1 MSDRIS
7 VLYVD
12 DEPDLLA
19 LGKIYLERIGNFVV
33 TTATGADIALD
44 LMTGQVFEA
53 IISDYQ
59 MPVMD
64 GIGFLKEVRARG
76 FSTPFIL
83 FTGRGREEVV
93 IEALNNGA
101 DFYLQKGGEP
111 KAQFAELANKI
122 QHAVSHRRVE
132 QEVLLLRQ
140 RETEIINFLP
150 DATFA
155 IDTNHTVIAWNQAM
169 ERLSGIPVSEI
180 LGKGNYLYSVPF
192 YGKRRP
198 MLIDYVL
205 ENNPDMYEQYPT
217 LIQTD
222 HNLTAEM
229 TRPWVH
235 NGKKTYFWI
244 TACPLYDMQGNII
257 GAIESLRNI
266 TPLQE
271 ARELLEE
278 SESRYRLTLAASN
291 EGLWDWNVKTGHAI
305 FSPQWFLMLGYSPGE
320 LPSTYET
327 WKSLVHPDDFDL
339 TQKKIQDH
347 ISQRDEGYSVEFRM
361 RTKDRGWRW
370 IQARGKVVEWDEHG
384 SPIRMVGTHADITN
398 LKQVEEKLRLDESR
412 LETLLTLSQMTE
424 RSVNEIT
431 DFALDEA
438 VRLTLS
444 RIGYIAF
451 LNDDETILTI
461 HAWSH
466 GAIEECQIPDR
477 KFVYPLEETG
487 LWGEPVRQR
496 MPIITNDY
504 AAFNPLKKGLP
515 EGHVP
520 VVRHLGVPI
529 FDHNRIVMLVGVA
542 NKEEPYGDED
552 IRQLTLLMNGVWNSI
567 RRKEADEALRR
578 SNEELSAA
586 YEEISATEEEL
597 RYQYD
602 QITENLEEIRRSEER
617 FRSIFNSTLVGI
629 AITDPDGRWL
639 YFNNALLSMLGYS
652 AEELKQVK
660 WTDITPPE
668 DLAHEMEIFR
678 TVLAGKDPGNIEKRY
693 IRKDGSLI
701 DVLISTGVVRKD
713 DGSIDYV
720 CSVILDI
727 TERNEKDRTIRE
739 IEEQRR
745 IIIENIHDPVVIVG
759 FDGTVLYGNPA
770 AYAMIELGSPSSS
783 PLHIRDFLSPE
794 SIDRVYADLATIQS
808 TREPVIGE
816 YTLITRSG
824 KIRTIE
830 AAGHWI
836 QWNGQEA
843 DLVSIRDITDR
854 KEDKDALV
862 NANRKLTILSS
873 ITRHDILNQVTGLF
887 GYLEMMQDHDLDPEV
902 RQYVEKCLTFTRT
915 IQSQIAFTKMVDDIR
930 NKSLSWQYAERMIT
944 HVLEGYHI
952 GSIICRI
959 HLEGLYLYA
968 DPILEKV
975 IFTLIE
981 NSIRHGDHV
990 SRISFSYHT
999 DGAACIFVYE
1009 DDGTGIPDDE
1019 KEKIFRQGYGKHTGL
1034 GLFLVREILAISNMT
1049 IRETGVYGS
1058 GARFEIHVPAGKWKV
1073 KDMT

>member
-7 VLYVD
+7 ILYVD

-19 LGKIYLERIGNFVV
+19 LGKIFLERIGNFNV

-44 LMTGQVFEA
+44 LMTGQEFET

-101 DFYLQKGGEP
+101 DFYLQKGGDP
-111 KAQFAELANKI
+111 KAQFTELANKI
-122 QHAVSHRRVE
+122 HHAVSHRRVE

-169 ERLSGIPVSEI
+169 ERLSGIPASDI
-180 LGKGNYLYSVPF
+180 LGKGDYAYALPF
-192 YGKRRP
+192 YKKRRP

-205 ENNPDMYEQYPT
+205 DNNPDMYEQYPS
-217 LIQTD
+217 LNRIE

-229 TRPWVH
+229 TRPWLR
-235 NGKKTYFWI
+235 NGKKYYFWI
-244 TACPLYDMQGNII
+244 TACPLFDMQGKII
-257 GAIESLRNI
+257 GAIESIRNI
-266 TPLQE
+266 TPLHE

-291 EGLWDWNVKTGHAI
+291 EGIWDWNVMTGDAV

-327 WKSLVHPDDFDL
+327 WKSLVHADDLDL
-339 TQKKIQDH
+339 VQQKIQEH
-347 ISQRDEGYSVEFRM
+347 ILHKDEGYVVEFRM
-361 RTKDRGWRW
+361 KTKDGGWRW
-370 IQARGKVVEWDEHG
+370 IQARGKVVERDEYG
-384 SPIRMVGTHADITN
+384 SPIRMVGTHTDITG

-412 LETLLTLSQMTE
+412 LETLLKLSQMTDL
-424 RSVNEIT
+424 SIHEIT
-431 DFALDEA
+431 EFALEEA

-444 RIGYIAF
+444 QIGYVAF
-451 LNDDETILTI
+451 VNDEETILTM

-466 GAIEECQIPDR
+466 GAMDECQIPSR
-477 KFVYPLEETG
+477 NFVYPLEKTG

-496 MPIITNDY
+496 RPVITNEY
-504 AAFNPLKKGLP
+504 AAPNSLKKGVP
-515 EGHVP
+515 DGHVHII
-520 VVRHLGVPI
+520 RHLGVPI
-529 FDHNRIVMLVGVA
+529 FDRDHIVMLVGVG
-542 NKEEPYGDED
+542 NKDEPYGEED
-552 IRQLTLLMNGVWNSI
+552 IRQLTLLMNGVWNII
-567 RRKEADEALRR
+567 RRKKADEALLH
-578 SNEELSAA
+578 SNAELTAA
-586 YEEISATEEEL
+586 YEEIAATEEEL
-597 RYQYD
+597 RSQYV
-602 QITENLEEIRRSEER
+602 QISENMEEIRRSEER
-617 FRSIFNSTLVGI
+617 FRSIFNSGLVGI
-629 AITDPDGRWL
+629 AITTSDGRWL
-639 YFNNALLSMLGYS
+639 YFNNALLSMLGYT
-652 AEELKQVK
+652 EDELKNMK

-668 DLAHEMEIFR
+668 DLAQEMER
-678 TVLAGKDPGNIEKRY
+678 YRSVLAGTDPVNIEKRY

-701 DVLISTGVVRKD
+701 DVLISTGVVRKY
-713 DGSIDYV
+713 DGSIDYL
-720 CSVILDI
+720 CSIILDI
-727 TERNEKDRTIRE
+727 TERNKKDRTIRE

-745 IIIENIHDPVVIVG
+745 IIIENIHDPVIIVG

-770 AYAMIELGSPSSS
+770 AYAMVEHHTPPVS
-783 PLHIRDFLSPE
+783 PLNVRDFLSPE
-794 SIDRVYADLATIQS
+794 SAEQVTADLATIQQ
-808 TREPVIGE
+808 TRKPVIGE

-836 QWNGQEA
+836 QWNGQDA

-854 KEDKDALV
+854 KEDKDALL

-887 GYLEMMQDHDLDPEV
+887 GYLELMQEHELDPEV
-902 RQYVEKCLTFTRT
+902 RQYVEKCLSFTRT
-915 IQSQIAFTKMVDDIR
+915 IQSQIAFTKLVDDIR
-930 NKSLSWQYAERMIT
+930 NKSLSWQYAERMVT

-952 GSIICRI
+952 GTIICQI
-959 HLEGLYLYA
+959 QLKGLYLYA

-981 NSIRHGDHV
+981 NSIRHGEHV
-990 SRISFSYHT
+990 SRISFSYHFDNGT
-999 DGAACIFVYE
+999 CIFVYE
-1009 DDGTGIPDDE
+1009 DNGTGIPDDE

-1034 GLFLVREILAISNMT
+1034 GLFLIREILAINNMT

-1058 GARFEIHVPAGKWKV
+1058 GARFEIHVPAGKWTV
-1073 KDMT
+1073 KDMF